1 MRPRLVMGR
10 VTHHVVNVPSH
21 GGAERQNPLGYFTD
35 AAPDVSFGPPSMRC
49 ASSGPS
55 SDGLVAEDQLT
66 CGAFDSSYG
75 CALARRGIAPSRT
88 EKFAG
93 DDDGANLSP
102 RP

>member
-1 MRPRLVMGR
+1 MVVGR
-10 VTHHVVNVPSH
+10 RVEHVVYCPSQ
-21 GGAERQNPLGYFTD
+21 GGAERQNPLGYFAD
-35 AAPDVSFGPPSMRC
+35 AAQEVSFGSPSMRC
-49 ASSGPS
+49 VSSGPS

-88 EKFAG
+88 ENFAG
-93 DDDGANLSP
+93 DDDGAHISP